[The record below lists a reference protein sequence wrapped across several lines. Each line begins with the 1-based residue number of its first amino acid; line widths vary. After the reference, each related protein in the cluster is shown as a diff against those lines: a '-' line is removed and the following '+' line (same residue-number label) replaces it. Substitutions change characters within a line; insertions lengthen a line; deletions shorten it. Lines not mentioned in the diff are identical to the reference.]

1 MVCLAI
7 PTLRPLYLRHRGLAV
22 NSTHPHHPAD
32 DVLPQF
38 TMCEP
43 DVGAAPVVPSTKSL
57 DLESGPSSLEST
69 LRSTPGSTP
78 NSVQDEKFDSVP
90 EVEILPSR
98 LPKAYLSR
106 GQDSVDEIL
115 GLYGQ
120 NYAYGQSRSHGQIWI
135 KNEVSMQ
142 ETAATNLP

>member
-1 MVCLAI
+1 MDPPMKFEA
-7 PTLRPLYLRHRGLAV
+7 
-22 NSTHPHHPAD
+22 
-32 DVLPQF
+32 
-38 TMCEP
+38 
-43 DVGAAPVVPSTKSL
+43 
-57 DLESGPSSLEST
+57 DLESGPSSMEST
-69 LRSTPGSTP
+69 PRSTPGSTP

-120 NYAYGQSRSHGQIWI
+120 NYQYGQSQNHGQIWI
-135 KNEVSMQ
+135 KNEVSVQ
-142 ETAATNLP
+142 ESTATNWPLKQ